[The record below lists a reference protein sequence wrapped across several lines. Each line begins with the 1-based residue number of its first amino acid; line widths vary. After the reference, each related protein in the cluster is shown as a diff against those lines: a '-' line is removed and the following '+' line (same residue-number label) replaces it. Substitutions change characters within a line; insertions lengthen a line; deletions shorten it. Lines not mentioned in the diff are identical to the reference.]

1 MPQVSRGIEIS
12 ADDAAKIM
20 RSGLTGKNEDF
31 LNEIADSLIDRLI
44 EKEPEV
50 SELIASLVYRKM
62 KSLNLDETI
71 RISVQKIADEEF
83 QNNIMGVINMRVC
96 KLEESLHNLE
106 LQVYGI
112 TGDLSEVR
120 TNCGKIVYKVNDWS
134 GEDIRFTST
143 WTLSGL
149 VDRIDWIQSQI
160 EDLKIEVEEN
170 EK

>member
-1 MPQVSRGIEIS
+1 MPQVSRGTEIS

-20 RSGLTGKNEDF
+20 RSGITGKTEDF

-50 SELIASLVYRKM
+50 SELIATLVYRKM
-62 KSLNLDETI
+62 KSLNLDEAI
-71 RISVQKIADEEF
+71 RSSVQKIADEEF

-96 KLEESLHNLE
+96 KLEESLHILE
-106 LQVYGI
+106 TQVYGI
-112 TGDLSEVR
+112 TSDLSEVR
-120 TNCGKIVYKVNDWS
+120 TNCGKIVYKVNDWR
-134 GEDIRFTST
+134 GEDIQFTST
-143 WTLSGL
+143 WTLSSL

-160 EDLKIEVEEN
+160 EDLKTEVEEN